1 MQKKKKEKE
10 NTEQCGMENQSSD
23 MMQDKLLEQKILF
36 FGSAGVQS
44 KKSFLKSVHNIKWNW
59 AMETRDRN
67 DHWNKLTV

>member
-1 MQKKKKEKE
+1 MLLEHVGCCSVSPTHAKKKKEKE

-44 KKSFLKSVHNIKWNW
+44 KKSFLKSVHNIKWN
-59 AMETRDRN
+59 
-67 DHWNKLTV
+67 